1 MLESNQQTLK
11 INIHYIQVLI
21 TLNEENLK
29 LFLDLFLFLFILK
42 GLFLLVLQCNYI
54 RSGLDKLVYLCSVV
68 KQLILELNLSLEEQI
83 LSSHVYNQHYNYKKH
98 HAV

>member
-21 TLNEENLK
+21 TLNEENPQ
-29 LFLDLFLFLFILK
+29 LFMDLFLFLFILQ

-54 RSGLDKLVYLCSVV
+54 QFDLDKLVYLYSVV
-68 KQLILELNLSLEEQI
+68 TLLILEPNLSSEGQI
-83 LSSHVYNQHYNYKKH
+83 LSLHVYNQHYNYKKH